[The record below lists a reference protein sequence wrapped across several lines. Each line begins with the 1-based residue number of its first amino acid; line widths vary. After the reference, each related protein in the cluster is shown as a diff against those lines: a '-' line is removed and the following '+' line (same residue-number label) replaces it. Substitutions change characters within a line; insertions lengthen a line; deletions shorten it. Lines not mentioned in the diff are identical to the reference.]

1 MVINLGSL
9 ISRCSGKEPPRATPL
24 IGEEH
29 SADSEVRRKSSL
41 HWTLEAQ
48 NAAGVSDKTCA
59 IEQSKSYQKTI
70 DQFRY
75 IKIQPKA
82 IDFMISTG
90 LWGIH
95 YRVCGV
101 YSPEPRAEVFIS
113 KMV

>member
-41 HWTLEAQ
+41 HWTLEAK

-59 IEQSKSYQKTI
+59 IEQSKSYRKTI

-75 IKIQPKA
+75 IKIHPKA
-82 IDFMISTG
+82 IDFSTG
-90 LWGIH
+90 LSTEFVG
-95 YRVCGV
+95 
-101 YSPEPRAEVFIS
+101 FIPQS
-113 KMV
+113 IVLRSIV